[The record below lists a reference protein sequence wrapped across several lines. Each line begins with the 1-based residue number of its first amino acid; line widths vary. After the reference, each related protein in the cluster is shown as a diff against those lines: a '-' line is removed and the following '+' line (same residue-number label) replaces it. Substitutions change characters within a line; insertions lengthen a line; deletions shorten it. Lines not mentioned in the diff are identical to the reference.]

1 MVFANQASLLC
12 QLLDLKGRL
21 RSAVSSDGPSEDLRR
36 LLQEVD
42 LALGRLT
49 EGTHGLCEMCADPIE
64 LNRPEAEPLIR
75 TCLAQLSLCE
85 QRMLEHDLDLAHQV
99 QKSLLPANDLQVDG
113 WETAYHYAAAGPVS
127 GDYCDLIKPEQD
139 RERFYFFLGD
149 VSGKGIA
156 ASILMS
162 HLQGIFRTVRRAQ
175 ARVSLLVERANRL
188 LFEGSPSMCFATLV
202 GGRADRSGEVEICNA
217 GHCQPLIVRKGN
229 VEMVPVTDRPIG
241 LFCDVRFRT
250 HKLKLESGDI
260 LVCYSDGWTEARNK
274 QDGLYGPQR
283 LVKLVKRHE
292 RLSAADLTRVCLEDL
307 KRFSSGAP
315 MADDVTLLVLKKN

>member
-64 LNRPEAEPLIR
+64 LNRLEADPLIR

-127 GDYCDLIKPEQD
+127 GESWATFAAHGWKVATDNVPFVIADDPGIWTVSNVQ
-139 RERFYFFLGD
+139 LGQGEASNVATAKD
-149 VSGKGIA
+149 ECKKG
-156 ASILMS
+156 
-162 HLQGIFRTVRRAQ
+162 GW
-175 ARVSLLVERANRL
+175 ANL
-188 LFEGSPSMCFATLV
+188 T
-202 GGRADRSGEVEICNA
+202 RADGTSFKNQGDCVAWVETAGRNA
-217 GHCQPLIVRKGN
+217 PG
-229 VEMVPVTDRPIG
+229 
-241 LFCDVRFRT
+241 
-250 HKLKLESGDI
+250 
-260 LVCYSDGWTEARNK
+260 
-274 QDGLYGPQR
+274 
-283 LVKLVKRHE
+283 
-292 RLSAADLTRVCLEDL
+292 
-307 KRFSSGAP
+307 
-315 MADDVTLLVLKKN
+315 